1 MDVMKFWPAGLLML
15 TNLVDAYA
23 DVISAWIAGHPKVA
37 LVLTGVVTLVANIVK
52 SPIVPKV

>member
-1 MDVMKFWPAGLLML
+1 MDWMKLWPAGLLMV

-37 LVLTGVVTLVANIVK
+37 LVLTGIVTLVANIVK
-52 SPIVPKV
+52 SPLKPVN